1 MMKILIVDDEAPARM
16 RLRAMIDEIGDYKIV
31 GEAAN
36 GREALELTEST
47 LPDIVLL
54 DIRMPLMDGLET
66 ARHLLVFDIPPAVIF
81 TTAYNQYALEAFE
94 TNAVDYLM
102 KPIRKEKLEST
113 LQKLQRLNK
122 AQLSNLKI
130 DDTDENIRTHLCT
143 RLRGNLQLI
152 PVTDITYFQA
162 DQKYVTVCHKN
173 GEALI
178 EESLKSLE
186 DEFTEQFI
194 RIHRNALVKRDS
206 LTGMEKSPDGSQLA
220 VMKDTENRL
229 EISRR
234 HLPEIRKLLKG

>member
-16 RLRAMIDEIGDYKIV
+16 RLRAMIDEIGDYEIV

-36 GREALELTEST
+36 GKEALELTEST

-152 PVTDITYFQA
+152 PVADIIYFQA

-173 GEALI
+173 GEVLI
-178 EESLKSLE
+178 EEPLKSLE
-186 DEFTEQFI
+186 DEFIDQFI

-206 LTGMEKSPDGSQLA
+206 LTSMEKSPDGSQLA
-220 VMKDTENRL
+220 VMKDTDNRL

-234 HLPEIRKLLKG
+234 HVPEIRKLLKG

>member
-1 MMKILIVDDEAPARM
+1 MKILIVDDEAPARM

-36 GREALELTEST
+36 GKEALELTEST

>member
-220 VMKDTENRL
+220 VMKDTESRL

>member
-36 GREALELTEST
+36 GKEALELTEST

>member
-1 MMKILIVDDEAPARM
+1 
-16 RLRAMIDEIGDYKIV
+16 
-31 GEAAN
+31 
-36 GREALELTEST
+36 
-47 LPDIVLL
+47 LL

-220 VMKDTENRL
+220 VMKDTESRL